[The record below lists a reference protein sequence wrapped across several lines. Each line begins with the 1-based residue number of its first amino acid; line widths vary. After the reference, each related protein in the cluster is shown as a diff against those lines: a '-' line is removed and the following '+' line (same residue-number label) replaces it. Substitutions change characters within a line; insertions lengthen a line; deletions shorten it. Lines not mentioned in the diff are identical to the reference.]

1 MFNCELGEVASQIQA
16 DNGLGDHS
24 DSQEDFLTVMAKA
37 YQIIY
42 DRIEENFAD
51 PDRETTWIK
60 KEDGTYVEETKQDRI
75 DALNKAYNSRAE
87 FAASAAKSMAEIDR
101 YFKGADYSND
111 FLNELQNKVKESWE
125 NAVSEK
131 NMERLRQKAAFF
143 WGLFYRF
150 GNRIAVACGDKC
162 GVVSRVKSCIQ
173 SFEFLKY

>member
-1 MFNCELGEVASQIQA
+1 
-16 DNGLGDHS
+16 
-24 DSQEDFLTVMAKA
+24 MAKA

-42 DRIEENFAD
+42 DRIEEDFAD

-87 FAASAAKSMAEIDR
+87 FAASAAKSMAEIDK

-131 NMERLRQKAAFF
+131 NM
-143 WGLFYRF
+143 
-150 GNRIAVACGDKC
+150 
-162 GVVSRVKSCIQ
+162 
-173 SFEFLKY
+173 